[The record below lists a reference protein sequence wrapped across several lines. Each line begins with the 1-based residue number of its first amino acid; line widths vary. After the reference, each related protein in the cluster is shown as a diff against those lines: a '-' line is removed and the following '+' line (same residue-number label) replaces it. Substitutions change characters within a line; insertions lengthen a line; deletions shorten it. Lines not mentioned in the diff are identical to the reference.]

1 MVALAQA
8 QRLFDWQAE
17 RITLAIIALVLHE
30 QRKRQRRHHVTSVS
44 VSLAQPLSFL
54 LPSLYCLLASF
65 CAMQLLTKK
74 ASSAAAVVV
83 GPKYGPNSTA
93 TSPFPR
99 YMYVCV
105 CSSVHTMPHVVRL
118 GSQSVIEVIYCHQ
131 CCTLFLPNNCTK
143 FPLLLFAR
151 ACVCVC
157 ARACLNVCVLI
168 ARTGQESTLS
178 CAGCVCNLW
187 TRRPSLSL
195 SICLHFIVY
204 FI

>member
-44 VSLAQPLSFL
+44 PPPLAAIAYPPPAITVLFAGIFL
-54 LPSLYCLLASF
+54 CIAIVN
-65 CAMQLLTKK
+65 KK
-74 ASSAAAVVV
+74 SIKRVVV
-83 GPKYGPNSTA
+83 VAPKYGPNCG
-93 TSPFPR
+93 PFLHL
-99 YMYVCV
+99 
-105 CSSVHTMPHVVRL
+105 HTVPHVARL

-151 ACVCVC
+151 ACVCLC
-157 ARACLNVCVLI
+157 ARVPKCEWVCVDS
-168 ARTGQESTLS
+168 ARTGQASTLS

>member
-44 VSLAQPLSFL
+44 VSVSLAQPLSFL

-74 ASSAAAVVV
+74 SSSAAVVV

-93 TSPFPR
+93 TSPTPR
-99 YMYVCV
+99 YMNVCV
-105 CSSVHTMPHVVRL
+105 CSSVHTMLHVVRL
-118 GSQSVIEVIYCHQ
+118 GSQSVIEVIYFHQ

-151 ACVCVC
+151 ACVCVSVR
-157 ARACLNVCVLI
+157 ARA
-168 ARTGQESTLS
+168 
-178 CAGCVCNLW
+178 
-187 TRRPSLSL
+187 
-195 SICLHFIVY
+195 
-204 FI
+204 